1 MYSGRTDGADRA
13 APSPPETSIRPAS
26 GILRNAFFP
35 LRSGSTGPSPENR
48 LIFVQG
54 FPLYIVYSTC
64 FFAPQQVVR
73 TDVLLQTARKQ
84 PENARFCAATSKN
97 KQKSGKS
104 HQNLPVLEQPASN
117 RRRSNGASRPR
128 ARWFFATKEQKN
140 TEYRK
145 PIPCVGPSD

>member
-1 MYSGRTDGADRA
+1 M
-13 APSPPETSIRPAS
+13 PSPPETSIRPAS

-35 LRSGSTGPSPENR
+35 LRGWSTGPSPENR

-64 FFAPQQVVR
+64 FFAPLQVVR

-84 PENARFCAATSKN
+84 PENVRFCATTSKN
-97 KQKSGKS
+97 KQKKREVPSELTRPGATGFEPAQIKRRFAPKSPLVLCGK
-104 HQNLPVLEQPASN
+104 
-117 RRRSNGASRPR
+117 R
-128 ARWFFATKEQKN
+128 TKKN

-145 PIPCVGPSD
+145 PILCVGPSD